1 MPFCE
6 RIGRVRLR
14 RREGQGRPSPLP
26 QLREG
31 TSSPTATA
39 APGRTSPIVADQ
51 GILASTD
58 PVAIDQAAY
67 DLVKAA
73 PVAAGSLLEGKAGP
87 GDDKFALMHPET
99 RPLAQLEHG
108 ERIGLGTRDY
118 ELVRV

>member
-1 MPFCE
+1 MVE
-6 RIGRVRLR
+6 YAYGAVKGKAGRALYLSFVKDVVPDCDCC
-14 RREGQGRPSPLP
+14 GWSD
-26 QLREG
+26 
-31 TSSPTATA
+31 
-39 APGRTSPIVADQ
+39 APVVADQ

-73 PVAAGSLLEGKAGP
+73 PAAAGSLLEGKAGP

-108 ERIGLGTRDY
+108 ERIGLGTRRY